1 METTRQNKISRL
13 LQKELSEIF
22 LLQTKSMPGTL
33 VSVSA
38 VRISPDMSI
47 ARVYLSVF
55 PSEKAEEMVKNIN
68 NNMKSIRYEL
78 GTRVRHQLRIIPELK
93 FFVDDSSEIFLLQTK
108 SMPGTLVSVS
118 AVRISP
124 DMSIARVYLSV
135 FPSEKAEEM
144 VKNINNNM
152 KSIRYELGTRVR
164 HQLRIIPELK
174 FFVDDSLDYIEKI
187 DSLLK

>member
-22 LLQTKSMPGTL
+22 LLQTKSMHGTL

-68 NNMKSIRYEL
+68 DNMKSIRYEL
-78 GTRVRHQLRIIPELK
+78 GTRVR
-93 FFVDDSSEIFLLQTK
+93 
-108 SMPGTLVSVS
+108 
-118 AVRISP
+118 
-124 DMSIARVYLSV
+124 Y
-135 FPSEKAEEM
+135 
-144 VKNINNNM
+144 
-152 KSIRYELGTRVR
+152 
-164 HQLRIIPELK
+164 QLRIIPELK

>member
-13 LQKELSEIF
+13 LQTERSEIF
-22 LLQTKSMPGTL
+22 LRQTKSMPGTL

-55 PSEKAEEMVKNIN
+55 PSEKA
-68 NNMKSIRYEL
+68 
-78 GTRVRHQLRIIPELK
+78 
-93 FFVDDSSEIFLLQTK
+93 
-108 SMPGTLVSVS
+108 
-118 AVRISP
+118 A
-124 DMSIARVYLSV
+124 
-135 FPSEKAEEM
+135 EM